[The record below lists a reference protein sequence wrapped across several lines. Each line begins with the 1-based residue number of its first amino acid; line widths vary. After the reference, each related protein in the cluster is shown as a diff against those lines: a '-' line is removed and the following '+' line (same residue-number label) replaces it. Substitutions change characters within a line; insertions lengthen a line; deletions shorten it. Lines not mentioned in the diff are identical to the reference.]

1 VANTGA
7 SSRGN
12 TWAISVIRHDW
23 A

>member
-1 VANTGA
+1 MANTGA

-12 TWAISVIRHDW
+12 TWVVSIIRHDW